1 MTSLTIHRATKSWLI
16 FIAKVSNEKWITSVR
31 KNMTN
36 FILKRRKKIFY
47 DYIFFINSVFLPAK
61 MWDYLIKMFVLKTKC
76 SPLNAFSY
84 RACPQWEENLGF
96 TSDFHLNADTL
107 ISYHDFARDSQSGER
122 WREGEGERERESH
135 ARFSQQPFLALHSFG
150 QHF

>member
-107 ISYHDFARDSQSGER
+107 ISYHDEQSAPLPEIAKVER
-122 WREGEGERERESH
+122 GGERERETRWHSTL
-135 ARFSQQPFLALHSFG
+135 FYYTWSLHSWVAG
-150 QHF
+150 

>member
-1 MTSLTIHRATKSWLI
+1 MNT
-16 FIAKVSNEKWITSVR
+16 
-31 KNMTN
+31 
-36 FILKRRKKIFY
+36 
-47 DYIFFINSVFLPAK
+47 
-61 MWDYLIKMFVLKTKC
+61 
-76 SPLNAFSY
+76 FSY

-107 ISYHDFARDSQSGER
+107 ISYHDEQSAPLPEIAKVERGGEG
-122 WREGEGERERESH
+122 EGEGERGRDIERERERD